1 MKTKYLFLIC
11 TLCTLAFFTAS
22 CSDSDS
28 SAVELSASAFDEV
41 SSEGASLTVDI
52 ICNSSWTAESSAS
65 WCSISQT
72 EGTGNQTLSLSVG
85 ANLNDKPR
93 RATIIVTSHRTQ
105 KTVTVTQN
113 AGNGDID
120 GYAYELPV
128 YFHVLYNNSAQ
139 NVPQSRIE
147 TILTAVNKLYQY
159 NNMNLTFKIAEIEP
173 ISSATAS
180 ISCEEFMYSEK
191 GTDHYKLMKDP
202 NSYINVFLYAFEE
215 DDVLGVSHLPLTTQ
229 QNYLEGLTLTDY
241 SNIQASQLSNI
252 YCVSINTNYINA
264 GVSQYSPND
273 PIITLAHELG
283 HYLGL
288 HHPFAEDENGAAAN
302 ECKDTDYCEDTPSYN
317 KVEYDAWL
325 GGLPAG
331 NYDLEYLSQ
340 RSNCQGEE
348 FISDNL
354 MDYAY
359 SLTNKFTKDQYTRVR
374 HVLNYSPLIP
384 GPKIQTKA
392 GTRTSS
398 EETLQI
404 PFRMIQ

>member
-11 TLCTLAFFTAS
+11 TLCTLALFTVS

-65 WCSISQT
+65 WCSISQA

-147 TILTAVNKLYQY
+147 TILTAVNKLYQN

-173 ISSATAS
+173 VSSAPAS
-180 ISCEEFMYSEK
+180 ISCKEFMNSEK

-215 DDVLGVSHLPLTTQ
+215 EDVLGVSHLPLTTQ

-252 YCVSINTNYINA
+252 YCVS
-264 GVSQYSPND
+264 S
-273 PIITLAHELG
+273 
-283 HYLGL
+283 
-288 HHPFAEDENGAAAN
+288 
-302 ECKDTDYCEDTPSYN
+302 
-317 KVEYDAWL
+317 
-325 GGLPAG
+325 
-331 NYDLEYLSQ
+331 
-340 RSNCQGEE
+340 
-348 FISDNL
+348 
-354 MDYAY
+354 
-359 SLTNKFTKDQYTRVR
+359 TR
-374 HVLNYSPLIP
+374 LI
-384 GPKIQTKA
+384 
-392 GTRTSS
+392 
-398 EETLQI
+398 
-404 PFRMIQ
+404 